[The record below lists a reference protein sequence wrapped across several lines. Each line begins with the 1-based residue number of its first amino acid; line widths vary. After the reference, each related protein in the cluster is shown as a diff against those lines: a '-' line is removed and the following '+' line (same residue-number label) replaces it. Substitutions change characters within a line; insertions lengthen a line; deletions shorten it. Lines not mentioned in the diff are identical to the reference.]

1 MIFVDYSRS
10 IGDFHVHQRIILIS
24 NGRPTDYIDI
34 DSDSPPLTGSSEV
47 LPIHCTANNV
57 FYSSVTPVKC
67 KRAITTVLVVLGNDL
82 YLDL

>member
-34 DSDSPPLTGSSEV
+34 DSDTPPLTGSSEV
-47 LPIHCTANNV
+47 LPIHCTANNI
-57 FYSSVTPVKC
+57 FY
-67 KRAITTVLVVLGNDL
+67 
-82 YLDL
+82 